1 MAWEHG
7 NLKTDTN
14 TNYNI
19 TLFLSANKIQEE
31 ITGFKADIR

>member
-14 TNYNI
+14 TYTI
-19 TLFLSANKIQEE
+19 LHYFRLQIQEE
-31 ITGFKADIR
+31 ITGFETDIR